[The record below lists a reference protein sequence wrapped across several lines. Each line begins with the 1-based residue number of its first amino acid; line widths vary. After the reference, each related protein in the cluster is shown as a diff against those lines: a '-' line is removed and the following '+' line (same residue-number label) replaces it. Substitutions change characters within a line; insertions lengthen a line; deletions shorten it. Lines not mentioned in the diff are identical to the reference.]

1 MGRPSIVEV
10 VKKLDELARI
20 VDEDD
25 RILVRGAPDSPSIVE
40 KVRRHD
46 DTFRE
51 MAFWMRSIALLFMG
65 QFITVLFSV
74 IYFFFSLLPT
84 LMRLANSDRVVD
96 SLRVLAILL
105 GVRGVQ

>member
-1 MGRPSIVEV
+1 MGRLSLAQVA
-10 VKKLDELARI
+10 KDLGELART
-20 VDEDD
+20 VEEND

-51 MAFWMRSIALLFMG
+51 LAFWMRSIALLFMG

-74 IYFFFSLLPT
+74 IYFFVNLLPT
-84 LMRLANSDRVVD
+84 LMRLANSDRMFD
-96 SLRVLAILL
+96 TLRVLAILL
-105 GVRGVQ
+105 SVKGAR